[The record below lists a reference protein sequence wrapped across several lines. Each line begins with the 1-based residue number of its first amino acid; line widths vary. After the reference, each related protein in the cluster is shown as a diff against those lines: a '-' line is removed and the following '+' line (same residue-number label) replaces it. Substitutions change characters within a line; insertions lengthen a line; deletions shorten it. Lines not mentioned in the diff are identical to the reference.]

1 MPISQQEQSLHARIA
16 NANEKIVTLEE
27 KLRSLDDELASL
39 LSQRERYRLLDEISS
54 SLDKL
59 SGMGDADLFREST
72 GYDPEKQLQQVR
84 EVAARYQQHIAA
96 IEKLRSVQQADI
108 KKELDSIRALNYQLA
123 ELQEIAENLNN
134 EYVLE
139 RQPREIRYRATTM
152 PWSIQGEDERRFR
165 RILFVITLIAVIFGG
180 LIPVLRP
187 PVEENKGIVVP
198 ERIARIIKKKQEV
211 EPEEQQLPEKT
222 DVKKDEKIA
231 EKTSEKTTEKTSDK
245 TSEKAVEKTDEK
257 AAEKVVEKA
266 AEKMTGKLI
275 GKMTDKTPSIDSP
288 KPSATNAQTARSTAE
303 TKGVLA
309 FKSNF
314 ADLMEESPSLKI
326 GADARISSKANK
338 TASTTPQR
346 SVIVAQTTVDSG
358 GINTAALNRQSDGDG
373 GQRIVTEG
381 IKFTRVESVASGA
394 DRPLSKAEG
403 PSRTDE
409 EIQIVFDQ
417 YKSALYRIY
426 NRELRINPTLRGRM
440 VLRIVIEPDGRVSG
454 CTIKTTDL
462 ASPALSADI
471 VDRVLKFNFGIKE
484 GVPAVTILYP
494 IDFLPAS

>member
-1 MPISQQEQSLHARIA
+1 MSIPISQQEQSLHAQIA
-16 NANEKIVTLEE
+16 KANDKIVALET

-39 LSQRERYRLLDEISS
+39 QSQGERYRLLDEIST

-59 SGMGDADLFREST
+59 SRMGDAGLFREST
-72 GYDPEKQLQQVR
+72 GYDPEKHLQQVR
-84 EVAARYQQHIAA
+84 EVAARHQQHIAA
-96 IEKLRSVQQADI
+96 IEKLRSVLQADI
-108 KKELDSIRALNYQLA
+108 NKDLDSIRALNYQLA
-123 ELQEIAENLNN
+123 ELQEIAENLSN
-134 EYVLE
+134 EFVLE

-187 PVEENKGIVVP
+187 PVEENMGIVVP

-211 EPEEQQLPEKT
+211 KPEEPQPEKT
-222 DVKKDEKIA
+222 DVKKDEKTEEKIA
-231 EKTSEKTTEKTSDK
+231 EKKADK
-245 TSEKAVEKTDEK
+245 VAEKA
-257 AAEKVVEKA
+257 VEKA
-266 AEKMTGKLI
+266 AEKAA
-275 GKMTDKTPSIDSP
+275 DKVPDKVPDKVAEKAVEKAAEKAPSIGTF
-288 KPSATNAQTARSTAE
+288 KPSAANAQTARSSAE

-326 GADARISSKANK
+326 GADARILSKANK
-338 TASTTPQR
+338 TASTAPQR
-346 SVIVAQTTVDSG
+346 SVIVAQAAVESG
-358 GINTAALNRQSDGDG
+358 GINAVELNRQSEGDG
-373 GQRIVTEG
+373 GQRIVNEG

-394 DRPLSKAEG
+394 DRPLGKGEG

-409 EIQIVFDQ
+409 EIQIVFDR

-426 NRELRINPTLRGRM
+426 NRELRINPTLRGRV
-440 VLRIVIEPDGRVSG
+440 VLRIVIEPDGRVSA

-471 VDRVLKFNFGIKE
+471 VDRVLKFNFGAKE
-484 GVPAVTILYP
+484 GVPPVTILYP

>member
-1 MPISQQEQSLHARIA
+1 VSIPISQQEQSLHAQIA
-16 NANEKIVTLEE
+16 KANDKIVALET
-27 KLRSLDDELASL
+27 KLRSLDDERASL
-39 LSQRERYRLLDEISS
+39 QSQGERYRLLDEIST

-59 SGMGDADLFREST
+59 SRMGDAGLFREST

-96 IEKLRSVQQADI
+96 IEKLRSVLQADI
-108 KKELDSIRALNYQLA
+108 NKELDSIRALNYQLA
-123 ELQEIAENLNN
+123 ELQEIAESLSN
-134 EYVLE
+134 EFVLE
-139 RQPREIRYRATTM
+139 RQPREIRFRATTM

-187 PVEENKGIVVP
+187 PVEENMGIVVP

-211 EPEEQQLPEKT
+211 KPEEPQPEKT
-222 DVKKDEKIA
+222 DVKKDEKTEEKIA
-231 EKTSEKTTEKTSDK
+231 EKKADK
-245 TSEKAVEKTDEK
+245 VAEKAVEKAADK
-257 AAEKVVEKA
+257 AADKVADKA
-266 AEKMTGKLI
+266 A
-275 GKMTDKTPSIDSP
+275 DKVADKAPSIGTSR
-288 KPSATNAQTARSTAE
+288 PSAANVQTARSSAE

-326 GADARISSKANK
+326 GADARILSKANK
-338 TASTTPQR
+338 TASTAPQR
-346 SVIVAQTTVDSG
+346 PVIVAQAAVESG
-358 GINTAALNRQSDGDG
+358 GINTAALSRQSEGDG
-373 GQRIVTEG
+373 GQRIVNEG
-381 IKFTRVESVASGA
+381 IRFTRVESVASGT
-394 DRPLSKAEG
+394 DRPLGSGEV

-409 EIQIVFDQ
+409 EIQIVFDR

-440 VLRIVIEPDGRVSG
+440 VLRIVIEPDGRVSA

-462 ASPALSADI
+462 VSPALSADI
-471 VDRVLKFNFGIKE
+471 VDRVLKFNFGTKE
-484 GVPAVTILYP
+484 GVPPVTILYP

>member
-1 MPISQQEQSLHARIA
+1 MSIPISQQEQSLQARIA

-27 KLRSLDDELASL
+27 KLRSLDEELASL

-59 SGMGDADLFREST
+59 SGMGDADIFREST
-72 GYDPEKQLQQVR
+72 GYDPEKQLLQVR

-231 EKTSEKTTEKTSDK
+231 EKTSEKTTEKTSEK
-245 TSEKAVEKTDEK
+245 TPEKAVEKTE
-257 AAEKVVEKA
+257 EKVVEKA
-266 AEKMTGKLI
+266 AEKMIGKLI
-275 GKMTDKTPSIDSP
+275 GKMADKTPSTDSP

-326 GADARISSKANK
+326 GADARISSKADRVVTK
-338 TASTTPQR
+338 TPQR
-346 SVIVAQTTVDSG
+346 SIIVTQTTVDSG
-358 GINTAALNRQSDGDG
+358 GINTSALNRQSDGGG

-381 IKFTRVESVASGA
+381 VKFTRVESVASGA
-394 DRPLSKAEG
+394 DRPLSNAEG

-409 EIQIVFDQ
+409 EIQVVFDR

-440 VLRIVIEPDGRVSG
+440 VLRIVIEPDGRVSA

-471 VDRVLKFNFGIKE
+471 VDRVLKFNFGTKE